1 MQESCTPGSRD
12 RALRRYRYS
21 QRGND
26 STIKTRNFS
35 SRIEIGTVSLLLS
48 AIVSFACFGTSK
60 VTVKFPVSLGFHTS
74 ASLVRPCGAMRTSLV
89 TSSPFDVRKTTDVEH
104 SRGSVLSIVKGIR
117 TDLPTTAKVGASTLS
132 SSTSGNR
139 CGLPTGTVNTGT
151 LAKRNRTAAST
162 GGSPWFQ
169 SPSEISTTPASDCNF
184 SAAAVSGEWISVPLP
199 APGCENACTATLNR

>member
-1 MQESCTPGSRD
+1 MHESCTPGSRD
-12 RALRRYRYS
+12 NALRKYRYS
-21 QRGND
+21 HRGSD

-132 SSTSGNR
+132 S
-139 CGLPTGTVNTGT
+139 
-151 LAKRNRTAAST
+151 
-162 GGSPWFQ
+162 
-169 SPSEISTTPASDCNF
+169 
-184 SAAAVSGEWISVPLP
+184 
-199 APGCENACTATLNR
+199 